1 MTAAIAGAEKLPPRT
16 MTADAAGIRWT
27 LDGGGLI
34 EQAAGSRE
42 IKCSRCHAT
51 HPAITTITDLGAF
64 MRAHDGAACS
74 GAAAVKNTRAKRA
87 P

>member
-1 MTAAIAGAEKLPPRT
+1 MKLPPRT

-34 EQAAGSRE
+34 EQATGSRE
-42 IKCSRCHAT
+42 IECARCHAT
-51 HPAITTITDLGAF
+51 HPAITTAADLGAF
-64 MRAHDGAACS
+64 MRAHDGATCL
-74 GAAAVKNTRAKRA
+74 GAAAATKNTRAKRA